1 MTRPE
6 FSRFAASP
14 ASVLAALVV
23 LLGTGCRSAATPAA
37 PVPTVETAPVAPTA
51 AAADPCA
58 VSLGACDGLDGVL
71 WFQTAEEAR
80 QLQRQAFLAA
90 RRALD
95 RALEE
100 PTWSAL
106 GQGADAAT
114 LPVAVIADVDETLL
128 DNSPFEGWMLRS
140 GRQFNAADWTAWV
153 DAAEARPLAGAVEFA
168 RYAAERGVTL
178 FYVTNRDAEHEAA
191 TLDNLR
197 REGFP
202 LRDDVDVLLLRGER
216 PEWTSDK
223 QGRRDL
229 VAAGF
234 RVVLLLGDDLNDFM
248 TGVYDATPE
257 RRAELAASAA
267 DRFGTSWFV
276 LPNPHYGSW
285 KRALDSGQP
294 RAAGP
299 DEVRQR
305 KLARLRAF
313 R

>member
-1 MTRPE
+1 MIRPE
-6 FSRFAASP
+6 CSRLAASSMT
-14 ASVLAALVV
+14 ALTALV
-23 LLGTGCRSAATPAA
+23 LLVGAGCRTAAPATAPSPAPDAATRAE
-37 PVPTVETAPVAPTA
+37 V
-51 AAADPCA
+51 DPCTA
-58 VSLGACDGLDGVL
+58 RLDACDGLDGVV

-95 RALEE
+95 QALED
-100 PTWSAL
+100 PSWSAL
-106 GQGADAAT
+106 GQGAEAGA

-140 GRQFNAADWTAWV
+140 GRRFSPADWTSWV

-178 FYVTNRDAEHEAA
+178 FYVTNRDAEHETA
-191 TLDNLR
+191 TLENLR

-202 LRDDVDVLLLRGER
+202 LRDDLDVLLLRGER

-234 RVVLLLGDDLNDFM
+234 RVVLLLGDDLNDFL

-257 RRAELAASAA
+257 RRAELAAAAA

-285 KRALDSGQP
+285 KRALDSGLP
-294 RAAGP
+294 PAAGP
-299 DEVRQR
+299 EETRAR

>member
-1 MTRPE
+1 MSPKLT
-6 FSRFAASP
+6 SAIAATLG
-14 ASVLAALVV
+14 VAALFVA
-23 LLGTGCRSAATPAA
+23 TGCRSAAPAGPPVAVAA
-37 PVPTVETAPVAPTA
+37 PAVPSAVAAT
-51 AAADPCA
+51 DPCS
-58 VSLGACDGLDGVL
+58 VRVGACDGLDGVL

-95 RALEE
+95 AALED
-100 PTWSAL
+100 PAWSAL
-106 GQGADAAT
+106 GQGAEAAG
-114 LPVAVIADVDETLL
+114 LPLAVIADVDETLL

-140 GRQFNAADWTAWV
+140 GRQFSAEDWTAWV
-153 DAAEARPLAGAVEFA
+153 DAAEALPLAGAVEFA
-168 RYAAERGVTL
+168 RYAAERGVTM

-191 TLDNLR
+191 TLENLR

-223 QGRRDL
+223 QGRREL
-229 VAAGF
+229 VAAGH

-257 RRAELAASAA
+257 RRAELARAAA

-276 LPNPHYGSW
+276 LPNPEYGSW
-285 KRALDSGQP
+285 KRALDSGLP
-294 RAAGP
+294 RAATP
-299 DEVRQR
+299 EEARAR

>member
-1 MTRPE
+1 MI
-6 FSRFAASP
+6 SRP
-14 ASVLAALVV
+14 ASLTAGVAGALALV
-23 LLGTGCRSAATPAA
+23 LTSACRSGAPAGAPVAA
-37 PVPTVETAPVAPTA
+37 PVAAIDVCATTV
-51 AAADPCA
+51 
-58 VSLGACDGLDGVL
+58 GACDGLDGVL

-95 RALEE
+95 AALED

-106 GQGADAAT
+106 GQGSEAAE
-114 LPVAVIADVDETLL
+114 LPIAVIADVDETLL

-168 RYAAERGVTL
+168 RYAAERGVIL

-191 TLDNLR
+191 TLENLR

-229 VAAGF
+229 VAADF

-248 TGVYDATPE
+248 TGVYDATPG
-257 RRAELAASAA
+257 RRAELAAAAA

-285 KRALDSGQP
+285 KRALDSGLP
-294 RAAGP
+294 RASSP
-299 DEVRQR
+299 EQVRAR
-305 KLARLRAF
+305 KLERLRAF

>member
-1 MTRPE
+1 MIRPVS
-6 FSRFAASP
+6 SRLAASSAP
-14 ASVLAALVV
+14 ALAAL
-23 LLGTGCRSAATPAA
+23 LLLTGAGCRSGAPAA
-37 PVPTVETAPVAPTA
+37 APAAVVETAPEAV
-51 AAADPCA
+51 ADPCA
-58 VSLGACDGLDGVL
+58 ARLDACDGLDGVL

-95 RALEE
+95 QALAD
-100 PTWSAL
+100 PAWSAL
-106 GQGADAAT
+106 GQGGEAAA

-140 GRQFNAADWTAWV
+140 GRQFNPADWTSWV

-191 TLDNLR
+191 TLENLR

-202 LRDDVDVLLLRGER
+202 LRDDLDVLLLRGER

-234 RVVLLLGDDLNDFM
+234 RVVLLLGDDLNDFL

-257 RRAELAASAA
+257 RRAELAAGAA
-267 DRFGTSWFV
+267 DRFGTSWFL

-285 KRALDSGQP
+285 KRAIGSGMP
-294 RAAGP
+294 PSSGPEETRA
-299 DEVRQR
+299 R

>member
-1 MTRPE
+1 VST
-6 FSRFAASP
+6 
-14 ASVLAALVV
+14 LAAL
-23 LLGTGCRSAATPAA
+23 LLLFGAGCRSVAPAA
-37 PVPTVETAPVAPTA
+37 APLA
-51 AAADPCA
+51 AAQAARDPAADPCA
-58 VSLGACDGLDGVL
+58 ARFGACDGLDGVL

-95 RALEE
+95 RALED
-100 PTWSAL
+100 PAWSAL
-106 GQGADAAT
+106 GQGAEAAT

-140 GRQFNAADWTAWV
+140 GRTFNPADWTSWV
-153 DAAEARPLAGAVEFA
+153 DAAEARPLAGALEFA

-191 TLDNLR
+191 TLENLR

-202 LRDDVDVLLLRGER
+202 LRDDLDVLLLRGER
-216 PEWTSDK
+216 PEWRSDK

-234 RVVLLLGDDLNDFM
+234 RVVLLLGDDLNDFL

-257 RRAELAASAA
+257 RRAELAAAAA

-285 KRALDSGQP
+285 KRAIDSGLP
-294 RAAGP
+294 PSSGPEETRA
-299 DEVRQR
+299 R

>member
-1 MTRPE
+1 MKGLRRIVVTLVLAGLCTVG
-6 FSRFAASP
+6 SVASAGAP
-14 ASVLAALVV
+14 ARSESSEGLSTGERAALVSGRLV
-23 LLGTGCRSAATPAA
+23 VRPRTERRGSLRLFGGTSFQI
-37 PVPTVETAPVAPTA
+37 VNVTA
-51 AAADPCA
+51 
-58 VSLGACDGLDGVL
+58 
-71 WFQTAEEAR
+71 
-80 QLQRQAFLAA
+80 
-90 RRALD
+90 D
-95 RALEE
+95 RVYGALED
-100 PTWSAL
+100 PNWSAL
-106 GQGADAAT
+106 GQGSEAAN
-114 LPVAVIADVDETLL
+114 LPLAVIADVDETLL

-153 DAAEARPLAGAVEFA
+153 DAAEALPLAGAVEFA

-191 TLDNLR
+191 TLENLR

-234 RVVLLLGDDLNDFM
+234 RVVVLLGDDLNDFM

-257 RRAELAASAA
+257 RRAELAATAS

-294 RAAGP
+294 RPSGP
-299 DEVRQR
+299 EEVRAR
-305 KLARLRAF
+305 KLERLRAF

>member
-1 MTRPE
+1 M
-6 FSRFAASP
+6 SP
-14 ASVLAALVV
+14 KLTSAIVATLGAAALVV
-23 LLGTGCRSAATPAA
+23 TSGCRSAAPAGPPAA
-37 PVPTVETAPVAPTA
+37 VAAPAVPSADA
-51 AAADPCA
+51 ATDPCS
-58 VSLGACDGLDGVL
+58 VRVGACDGLDGVL

-95 RALEE
+95 AALQD
-100 PTWSAL
+100 PAWSAL
-106 GQGADAAT
+106 DQGAEAAG
-114 LPVAVIADVDETLL
+114 LPLAVIADVDETLL

-153 DAAEARPLAGAVEFA
+153 DAAEALPLAGAVEFA
-168 RYAAERGVTL
+168 RYAAERGVTM
-178 FYVTNRDAEHEAA
+178 FYVTNRDAEHETA
-191 TLDNLR
+191 TLENLR

-216 PEWTSDK
+216 PDWTSDK
-223 QGRRDL
+223 QGRREL
-229 VAAGF
+229 VAAGH

-257 RRAELAASAA
+257 RRAELARAAA

-276 LPNPHYGSW
+276 LPNPEYGSW
-285 KRALDSGQP
+285 KRALDSGLP
-294 RAAGP
+294 RAASP
-299 DEVRQR
+299 EEARAR

>member
-1 MTRPE
+1 M
-6 FSRFAASP
+6 SP
-14 ASVLAALVV
+14 KLTSAIVATLGAAALVV
-23 LLGTGCRSAATPAA
+23 TSGCRSAAPAGPPAA
-37 PVPTVETAPVAPTA
+37 VAAPAVPSADA
-51 AAADPCA
+51 ATDPCS
-58 VSLGACDGLDGVL
+58 VRVGACDGLDGVL

-95 RALEE
+95 AALQD
-100 PTWSAL
+100 PAWSAL
-106 GQGADAAT
+106 GQGAEAAG
-114 LPVAVIADVDETLL
+114 LPLAVIADVDETLL

-153 DAAEARPLAGAVEFA
+153 DAAEALPLAGAVEFA
-168 RYAAERGVTL
+168 RYAAERGVTM
-178 FYVTNRDAEHEAA
+178 FYVTNRDAEHETA
-191 TLDNLR
+191 TLENLR

-216 PEWTSDK
+216 PDWTSDK
-223 QGRRDL
+223 QGRREL
-229 VAAGF
+229 VAAGH

-257 RRAELAASAA
+257 RRAELARAAA

-276 LPNPHYGSW
+276 LPNPEYGSW
-285 KRALDSGQP
+285 KRALDSGLL
-294 RAAGP
+294 RAASP
-299 DEVRQR
+299 EEARAR